1 LRKLLKVLLL
11 NQCFWPDVVAT
22 AQQLTGVARALVER
36 GHEVTVI
43 TGRRGYDDAALR
55 FPSRERWHGIEII
68 RLPSLSLG
76 KASRWRRALNFASF
90 SIAAAARLL
99 LVRRQDTVVALTS
112 PPLISWLA
120 SLFTRLKGGRM
131 VFWVMDLNPDEA
143 IAAGWLKQ
151 ESTLAKILTA
161 LLKSSLQHAENIIVL
176 DRFMKERIA
185 AKGVSQEKI
194 EVLAPFRDDSVSFDK
209 QGREAFRR
217 REHLS
222 DKFVVMHAGNH
233 SPCHPLDT
241 LLEAAHELRAR
252 DGLVFVFVGGGSELG
267 KVKDFARTN
276 QLKNILCLPY
286 QPQAELAS
294 VLSAADLHLVIM
306 GEGFPGIVHPCKIYN
321 ILATGSPF
329 LYLGPKDS
337 HVADIISILPD
348 QRQASSARQGQ
359 VEALTKSIC
368 ERADSFFSSPGRGT
382 RFSYRLDSTLP
393 QMIAQIESASP
404 EEIDVAQTSGISE
417 QVLSTRSVGMNLARP
432 FKAGEGQ

>member
-1 LRKLLKVLLL
+1 MKILLL

-55 FPSRERWHGIEII
+55 FPRRERWNGIEII
-68 RLPSLSLG
+68 RLPSISLG

-99 LVRRQDTVVALTS
+99 LVRPQDAVVALTS

-120 SLFTRLKGGRM
+120 SLFIRLKGGRM

-143 IAAGWLKQ
+143 VAAGWLKQ
-151 ESTLAKILTA
+151 DSAPAKILAA
-161 LLKSSLQHAENIIVL
+161 LLKSSLRQAETIIVL
-176 DRFMKERIA
+176 DRFMKERIG
-185 AKGVSQEKI
+185 AKGISHEKI
-194 EVLAPFRDDSVSFDK
+194 EVLAPFRDEAVSFDE

-222 DKFVVMHAGNH
+222 EKFVVMHAGNH

-241 LLEAAHELRAR
+241 LLEAAQELRSR
-252 DGLVFVFVGGGSELG
+252 DEVMFVFVGGGIELG
-267 KVKDFARTN
+267 KVKDFARTK

-294 VLSAADLHLVIM
+294 VLSAADLHVVIM

-337 HVADIISILPD
+337 HVADIISVLPN
-348 QRQASSARQGQ
+348 QRQASSARHGQ
-359 VEALTKSIC
+359 LDALTKSIC
-368 ERADSFFSSPGRGT
+368 ERAEGFFSNQRRGP
-382 RFSYRLDSTLP
+382 RFSHALESTLP
-393 QMIAQIESASP
+393 LVIAQIES
-404 EEIDVAQTSGISE
+404 
-417 QVLSTRSVGMNLARP
+417 LSDDAIAAEGEPTARLQS
-432 FKAGEGQ
+432 A